1 MSNNEVETR
10 MSGAMGD
17 QWDHKRGLGVLFKQ
31 RANYC
36 GSNPQRERFMM
47 IRGLVRPR
55 LIKSIGRS
63 GPGDV
68 LRVTRRCNF
77 PLLQPSPSERG
88 FARSVVVRGFSSAP
102 GRVEPFLLAD
112 IGEGI
117 AEVELMKWFVKEG
130 EEVRAFDRI
139 CEVQSDKATV
149 EITSKYDGTVV
160 TVHHEEGSIVAV
172 GSALVDISTVGDD
185 SDPPPSISSE
195 EDTTPHLTVPHSPSA
210 SVIQEGG
217 NGNTGNFNIG
227 GGTTFATPA
236 VRKMCKENNI
246 DVKMI
251 EGTGPKGRVLKE
263 DVSSYL
269 AKHGRG
275 SAPVKKFTPS
285 YSVPYSDAAPTSI
298 ETASTSPTAAAAPVA
313 MVEPL
318 AEDKVVPIK
327 GVQRLMVKS
336 MQAALSVQHLTLGE
350 EVSLDRL
357 VVLRKEL
364 KVEAEK
370 SGLKLSYMPFI
381 IKAVSLALTEYPLL
395 NATVNAECTEMVY
408 HASHNIGVA
417 MDTPNGLVVPIIRNV
432 NAKSLFEIAQ
442 EMAALQQRAVAGKLK
457 EEDFKGGTFSLSN
470 IGSLGGTYATPVLV
484 VPQVAI
490 GAFGR
495 MQTVPRYFNASGNMA
510 SAEEI
515 ADGEVEVMPSS
526 IMNVSWSA
534 DHRVVDGAT
543 VARFSNRWKAF
554 IENPAFMM
562 SRLR

>member
-1 MSNNEVETR
+1 MITGVKNKDLNPRDLINLYLTD
-10 MSGAMGD
+10 D
-17 QWDHKRGLGVLFKQ
+17 QKKLLLFLPKTKRFQALNLV
-31 RANYC
+31 N
-36 GSNPQRERFMM
+36 M
-47 IRGLVRPR
+47 IRGLVKNR
-55 LIKSIGRS
+55 INQ
-63 GPGDV
+63 V
-68 LRVTRRCNF
+68 LRKHMSATALRRGGSATCG
-77 PLLQPSPSERG
+77 LLEPALKGRG
-88 FARSVVVRGFSSAP
+88 FARYAVVRGFSSAP
-102 GRVEPFLLAD
+102 ERVEPFLLAD

-160 TVHHEEGSIVAV
+160 TVHHEEGSIVPV
-172 GSALVDISTVGDD
+172 GSALVDISTVGGDV
-185 SDPPPSISSE
+185 DPPPSISSE
-195 EDTTPHLTVPHSPSA
+195 EDTTPHLTVPHSSS
-210 SVIQEGG
+210 SVIQEGV
-217 NGNTGNFNIG
+217 NGDVGNFNISSG
-227 GGTTFATPA
+227 IAFATPA

-246 DVKMI
+246 DIKMV

-269 AKHGRG
+269 TKHGKG
-275 SAPVKKFTPS
+275 SAPIKTFTPS
-285 YSVPYSDAAPTSI
+285 YSVPDADAAPAFI
-298 ETASTSPTAAAAPVA
+298 ETASTSPAAAAPVT

-318 AEDKVVPIK
+318 AEDKVISIK

-357 VVLRKEL
+357 VGLRKEL

-370 SGLKLSYMPFI
+370 SGIKLSYMPFI
-381 IKAVSLALTEYPLL
+381 IKAASLALAEYPLL

-417 MDTPNGLVVPIIRNV
+417 MDTPNGLVVPVIRNV
-432 NAKSLFEIAQ
+432 NAKSLFDIAQ
-442 EMAALQQRAVAGKLK
+442 EMSALQQRAVAGKLK
-457 EEDFKGGTFSLSN
+457 EEDFKGGTFSVSN

-495 MQTVPRYFNASGNMA
+495 MQTMPRYVNTSGNAA

-515 ADGEVEVMPSS
+515 ADGDAEVIPST

-543 VARFSNRWKAF
+543 VARFSNRWKNL
-554 IENPAFMM
+554 IENPAFML

>member
-1 MSNNEVETR
+1 MLLKAVNFRLVARTCRKNAWRQVIEGKRGDCSLIEAHST
-10 MSGAMGD
+10 GAME
-17 QWDHKRGLGVLFKQ
+17 
-31 RANYC
+31 A
-36 GSNPQRERFMM
+36 RF
-47 IRGLVRPR
+47 
-55 LIKSIGRS
+55 
-63 GPGDV
+63 
-68 LRVTRRCNF
+68 TT
-77 PLLQPSPSERG
+77 
-88 FARSVVVRGFSSAP
+88 VRGFSAAP
-102 GRVEPFLLAD
+102 ERVEPFLLAD

-130 EEVRAFDRI
+130 ETVRAFDRI

-172 GSALVDISTVGDD
+172 GSALVDISTAEGD

-195 EDTTPHLTVPHSPSA
+195 EDTTPHLTVPHAPSLG
-210 SVIQEGG
+210 SVVQEGT
-217 NGNTGNFNIG
+217 NGVPGDFNVDL
-227 GGTTFATPA
+227 GTAFATPA

-251 EGTGPKGRVLKE
+251 QGSGPKGRVLKE
-263 DVSSYL
+263 DVSAHI
-269 AKHGRG
+269 AKHGKG
-275 SAPVKKFTPS
+275 SSPVKSFTPAFIPS
-285 YSVPYSDAAPTSI
+285 NSVPDADAAPAFI
-298 ETASTSPTAAAAPVA
+298 ETATSSPDDAAPA
-313 MVEPL
+313 ASMEPL
-318 AEDKVVPIK
+318 AEDKTVPIK

-350 EVSLDRL
+350 EVSLDKL
-357 VVLRKEL
+357 VHLRKEL
-364 KVEAEK
+364 KMGAEK
-370 SGLKLSYMPFI
+370 AGFKLTYMPFI
-381 IKAVSLALTEYPLL
+381 IKAISLALSEYPLL

-417 MDTPNGLVVPIIRNV
+417 MDTPNGLVVPVIRNV
-432 NAKSLFEIAQ
+432 NAKSLFDIAK
-442 EMAALQQRAVAGKLK
+442 EMADLQMRALQGKLK
-457 EEDFKGGTFSLSN
+457 EEDFKGGTFSVSN

-495 MQTVPRYFNASGNMA
+495 MQTVPRYVNSSGCAA

-515 ADGEVEVMPSS
+515 ADGEADVMPST

-534 DHRVVDGAT
+534 DHRVVDGAS
-543 VARFSNRWKAF
+543 VARFSNTWKNLV
-554 IENPAFMM
+554 ENPSLML